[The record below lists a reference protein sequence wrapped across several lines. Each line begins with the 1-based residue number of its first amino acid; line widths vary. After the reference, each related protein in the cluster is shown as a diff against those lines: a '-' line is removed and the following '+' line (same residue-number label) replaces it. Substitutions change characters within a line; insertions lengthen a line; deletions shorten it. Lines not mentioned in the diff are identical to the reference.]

1 MSIQELIERLQ
12 SIMKESGPDATIIF
26 DSVDY
31 TDCIIDVELSYD
43 AATGE
48 PDILLKGE

>member
-12 SIMKESGPDATIIF
+12 VIMKEYGPDAQIIF
-26 DSVDY
+26 DSDDY
-31 TDCIIDVELSYD
+31 TDCIIDIEVSYD
-43 AATGE
+43 AQTGE